1 MARRA
6 RRFRRGVGSIRQDL
20 TMSIRRLLRVLA
32 ASPRLAPVMSKSPRK
47 VTAFRRP
54 SFAGRVM
61 ASEEQGQTSRVG
73 CADSFAAPCVAKAE
87 SCRRHRV
94 PWRSVMDPDP
104 DGPSPVPALLRW
116 RACPCSRSSQDRGA
130 RGVSAEGA
138 SKPCDRIALKRA
150 DPLRQFS
157 DRPCGLSFQARALHP
172 QEARAVA
179 DRDPCVSLRAG
190 LPPQA
195 GAVRWAPHRRPEAPL
210 HPLQR
215 RAPFLANHSQ
225 LH

>member
-1 MARRA
+1 
-6 RRFRRGVGSIRQDL
+6 
-20 TMSIRRLLRVLA
+20 MSIRRLLLVLA

-104 DGPSPVPALLRW
+104 DGPSRSSPSSMEGLSPFKVFPGSRRARRECGRCVQALRSHRVEASGLVAAVLRPPLRLELPSQSPASARSTC
-116 RACPCSRSSQDRGA
+116 RRRSRSVRLTSRRTAAASRRGA
-130 RGVSAEGA
+130 LGSSPPPRGSASPLA
-138 SKPCDRIALKRA
+138 TPRSFSCKSFAIALTGRWIA
-150 DPLRQFS
+150 PSLPF
-157 DRPCGLSFQARALHP
+157 ARSP
-172 QEARAVA
+172 
-179 DRDPCVSLRAG
+179 
-190 LPPQA
+190 
-195 GAVRWAPHRRPEAPL
+195 
-210 HPLQR
+210 
-215 RAPFLANHSQ
+215 
-225 LH
+225 